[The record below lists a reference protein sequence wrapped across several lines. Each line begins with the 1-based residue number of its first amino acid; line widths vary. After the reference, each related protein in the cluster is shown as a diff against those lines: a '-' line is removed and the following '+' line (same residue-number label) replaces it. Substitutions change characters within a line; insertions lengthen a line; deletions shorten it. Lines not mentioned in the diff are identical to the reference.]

1 MTDIPQTRQQI
12 DALDD
17 QLMQLIRER
26 VRLSTAIQ
34 QERLAHGGTRL
45 ALQRGGE
52 VLDRWH
58 AALDRPGV
66 AVARALLELSR
77 GPAGLA
83 S

>member
-1 MTDIPQTRQQI
+1 MTDIPMARREI

-17 QLMQLIRER
+17 QIVQLIRER

-34 QERLAHGGTRL
+34 QQRLAEGGTRL
-45 ALQRGGE
+45 ALQREGE

-77 GPAGLA
+77 G
-83 S
+83 SVS